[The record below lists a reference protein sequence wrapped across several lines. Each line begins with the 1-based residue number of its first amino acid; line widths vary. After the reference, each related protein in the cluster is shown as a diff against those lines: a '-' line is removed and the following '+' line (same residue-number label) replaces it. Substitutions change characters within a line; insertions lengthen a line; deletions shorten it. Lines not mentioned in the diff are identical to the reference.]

1 MTLNP
6 NQLIQ
11 GSQIEGFPKAYV
23 IGAYDTRITFYS
35 QQVRALALAHALHVE
50 HHIGPNS
57 RIGIVGGGAAGVTLA
72 AALAVQSDAVIQ
84 LFEKSEVLMPL
95 QRAATRRRLDPRI
108 YEWPRNDAEHEIAEL
123 PILDWT
129 SGSAADVRKAVLGE
143 FEAVR
148 AATENHI
155 TVHLNHKIGA
165 VNTTA
170 HGYRIYFERNGAGGA
185 REQAQTEVD
194 LLFFTFGFGL
204 ELPRPIRHTPTESYW
219 LDGGVPG
226 AAIDGK
232 ARPCFFI
239 SGNGDGGLIDFVAAA
254 SAEFDHD
261 AMIRAIA
268 HREGVMALRDELL
281 AIDGE
286 ARAAEVA
293 GNGYDFIA
301 AYDEKIGARI
311 AALGVIDEIA
321 AQLRPG
327 VQLILQTRDSNLMSI
342 KTATLNRLATYLVIK
357 ACEQDP
363 VRHFEHVVCEN
374 VTPIDPPN
382 EVDAPSFLLD
392 CDGRPIS
399 ADKVIARRG
408 PDRDAARAPFAAILA
423 NFEAQHRVWVGQ
435 FPEDSITPTLSED
448 ARAHFVRLSKDKK
461 LPLPRYR
468 HEAAAQ
474 VMPLRVKVAQH
485 GQMARWSGDITL
497 DQATTIWGRDARPS
511 KLLIDATPE
520 PLGPLAFAT
529 ARLGLHCQQP
539 WFEVDIPR
547 WQPFLA
553 RLSCESRHATN
564 LPLPTLRARSNDA
577 STLNA
582 SDSLPSEMATRLHET
597 MDRWILDKIS
607 GHLNGYLTR
616 GEDPGHLIPFK
627 AAADISAVMS
637 TTWTE
642 WRAAFIAHP
651 PLLAR
656 FLRLSVCAQD
666 SIDLVEEAR
675 CLVGPL
681 LMKQL
686 TGAIA
691 VTLAIASVWQVM
703 APHDAPPGNL
713 TRISGSAIRTGHSCA
728 AEFIDGDLTPIRA
741 FKFMWRTHFVVLPMV
756 NSPSGFSTMADTSLI
771 KTELIVPR
779 LTEPGQTSNLVLT
792 VDQAFIEAVGTS
804 VEVLSALLDVAEEA
818 HFVHMAKAIEKSQEV
833 PA

>member
-50 HHIGPNS
+50 HHIGPS
-57 RIGIVGGGAAGVTLA
+57 ARIGVIGGGAAGVMLA
-72 AALAVQSDAVIQ
+72 AALALQSDAVIQ

-95 QRAATRRRLDPRI
+95 QRTATRRRLDPRI
-108 YEWPRNDAEHEIAEL
+108 YEWPRSDAEHEIAEL

-129 SGSAADVRKAVLGE
+129 SGSAADVRQAVLGE

-148 AATENHI
+148 AATGSQI
-155 TVHLNHKIGA
+155 TTHLHHKIET
-165 VNTTA
+165 VSTTA
-170 HGYRIYFERNGAGGA
+170 HGYRIDFERDGADGA
-185 REQAQTEVD
+185 REQSQTEVD

-204 ELPRPIRHTPTESYW
+204 EPPRPIKHTPTESYW
-219 LDGGVPG
+219 LDGGIPG

-254 SAEFDHD
+254 SAAFDHD
-261 AMIRAIA
+261 AMIRTIA

-281 AIDGE
+281 AVDGE
-286 ARAAEVA
+286 ARAAEAA
-293 GNGYDFIA
+293 GNGYDFVA
-301 AYDEKIGARI
+301 AYDDRIGAQV
-311 AALGVIDEIA
+311 AALGLIDEIA
-321 AQLRPG
+321 ARLRPG
-327 VQLILQTRDSNLMSI
+327 VQLILQTREPDLMSV

-357 ACEQDP
+357 ACKQDP
-363 VRHFEHVVCEN
+363 VRQFEHVVCEN
-374 VTPIDPPN
+374 VTPLDPPN
-382 EVDAPSFLLD
+382 DVDAPAFLLD
-392 CDGRPIS
+392 CDGRPIP

-408 PDRDAARAPFAAILA
+408 PNRDAARAPFAAMLA
-423 NFEAQHRVWVGQ
+423 NFEAEHAVWVGR
-435 FPEDSITPTLSED
+435 FPDDSIAPTLSED

-497 DQATTIWGRDARPS
+497 DQATTIWGRDARAS
-511 KLLIDATPE
+511 KLLVEATPE

-539 WFEVDIPR
+539 WFEVDIPH
-547 WQPFLA
+547 WQPFLT

-564 LPLPTLRARSNDA
+564 LALPTLRARSNDA
-577 STLNA
+577 SALNA
-582 SDSLPSEMATRLHET
+582 SELPPSDMATRLHEA

-607 GHLNGYLTR
+607 SHLDGYLTR

-627 AAADISAVMS
+627 AAADISAAMS
-637 TTWTE
+637 ATWTE
-642 WRAAFIAHP
+642 WRAVFLAHP

-656 FLRLSVCAQD
+656 FLRLSLCAQD
-666 SIDLVEEAR
+666 SDDLIDEAR

-713 TRISGSAIRTGHSCA
+713 MRTSGSAIRTGHSCA
-728 AEFIDGDLTPIRA
+728 AEFLDGDLMPIRA

-792 VDQAFIEAVGTS
+792 VDQAFIEAVGIS
-804 VEVLSALLDVAEEA
+804 VAALGALLDGAEAA
-818 HFVHMAKAIEKSQEV
+818 HFAHMAKAIEKSQEV